1 MSGRFFRAL
10 GATVFLLAVSVS
22 GVSAGGWA
30 TIAAD
35 PSNGQPT
42 EGEET
47 TIGFTVLQHGQ
58 TPAGWES
65 PTLVATESTSGARIE
80 ATATGQ
86 GADGHFVAAITI
98 PRAGYWTWHVELR
111 DLLVESTPVPLA
123 VALPDGTMP
132 ALDAGAMLAAIER
145 SRAELRH
152 KLQAEAAT
160 QLESLRVEI
169 SSLGSQLAVARSDAA
184 RLEAQVD
191 ALQAGGP
198 VAASV
203 PGAPVKGILAL
214 AALAGAIAGFTVA
227 WLGRPV
233 ARPDAPETDPGPAGR
248 LATR

>member
-10 GATVFLLAVSVS
+10 GATFLLLAVSMS

-30 TIAAD
+30 TITAD
-35 PSNGQPT
+35 PGNGQPT

-65 PTLVATESTSGARIE
+65 PTLVATESASGERIE
-80 ATATGQ
+80 SRATGQ
-86 GADGHFVAAITI
+86 GADGHFVASITI

-111 DLLVESTPVPLA
+111 DLLVESTPLPLA
-123 VALPDGTMP
+123 VALADGTMP

-145 SRAELRH
+145 SRADLRHELR
-152 KLQAEAAT
+152 AEAGT

-169 SSLGSQLAVARSDAA
+169 SSLASQLAVARSDAA
-184 RLEAQVD
+184 RLQDQVD

-198 VAASV
+198 VAASL
-203 PGAPVKGILAL
+203 PGAPVVGMLAL
-214 AALAGAIAGFTVA
+214 AALAGAIAGFAVA

-233 ARPDAPETDPGPAGR
+233 ARPDASANDPAAAGR
-248 LATR
+248 LAAR